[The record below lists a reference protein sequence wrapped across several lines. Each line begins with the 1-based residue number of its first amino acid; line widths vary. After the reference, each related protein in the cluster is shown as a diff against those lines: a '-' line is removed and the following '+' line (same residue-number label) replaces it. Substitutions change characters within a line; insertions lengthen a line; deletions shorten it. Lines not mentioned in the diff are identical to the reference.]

1 MNDILE
7 FIEEL
12 KELHVLYK
20 TGDLR
25 DFDFARKIQKYEE
38 QVRKYE
44 EAMDAEYD
52 LFFKDTPFY
61 SPAQEV

>member
-38 QVRKYE
+38 QVSKFE
-44 EAMDAEYD
+44 EAMEAEYN

-61 SPAQEV
+61 SPSHEV